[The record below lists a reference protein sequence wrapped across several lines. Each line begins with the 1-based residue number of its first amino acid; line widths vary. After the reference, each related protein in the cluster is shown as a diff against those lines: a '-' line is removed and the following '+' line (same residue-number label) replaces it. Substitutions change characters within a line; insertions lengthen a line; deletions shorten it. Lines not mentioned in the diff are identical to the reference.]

1 MTDYGHDLLFGS
13 FLTPAAAEPQTVV
26 DLARLSERVG
36 LDVATFQDHPYQP
49 AFLDT
54 WTLLSYVGAVT
65 SSIHLA
71 PNVANLPL
79 RNPAVLGRSVASL
92 DRLTGG
98 RVALG
103 LGAGAFWEAIAAMGG
118 PRLSPGQ
125 AVGALAEAVEIIR
138 GVWDVTDRH
147 PLRVEG
153 EVHRVA
159 GAKRGP
165 APAHPVPIWLGVYR
179 PRMLALVGAAA
190 DGWLPSLGHLDL
202 AAVPAQHDAVDEGA
216 YEAGRSP
223 GDVRRLL
230 NVSGKVTSQSGG
242 LLVGPVTQWVDELT
256 DLALVHGFSAFILG
270 GDDPRA
276 LEVLAAEIAPEVR
289 RRVADERGARG
300 A

>member
-13 FLTPAAAEPQTVV
+13 FLTPSAAEPQAVV
-26 DLARLSERVG
+26 ELTQLSERVG
-36 LDVATFQDHPYQP
+36 LDLATFQDHPYQP

-65 SSIHLA
+65 ERIHLA

-79 RNPAVLGRSVASL
+79 RNPAVLGRSAASL

-103 LGAGAFWEAIAAMGG
+103 LGAGAFWQAIDAMGG
-118 PRLSPGQ
+118 RRLSPGQ
-125 AVGALAEAVEIIR
+125 AVGALAEAIDIIR
-138 GVWDVTDRH
+138 GVWDVSDRH

-153 EVHRVA
+153 EVHRVT

-165 APAHPVPIWLGVYR
+165 EPAHPVPIWLGAYR
-179 PRMLALVGAAA
+179 PRMLALVGAAG
-190 DGWLPSLGHLDL
+190 DGWLPSLGRLEL
-202 AAVPAQHDAVDEGA
+202 AGVPAQHDAVDEGA

-223 GDVRRLL
+223 RDIRRLL
-230 NVSGKVTSQSGG
+230 NISGQVTTQSGG
-242 LLVGPVTQWVDELT
+242 LLVGPVTQWVEELT

-270 GDDPRA
+270 GDDGRS

-289 RRVADERGARG
+289 SRVAAERGARS

>member
-13 FLTPAAAEPQTVV
+13 FLTPSAAEPQTVV
-26 DLARLSERVG
+26 ELTQLSERVG
-36 LDVATFQDHPYQP
+36 LDLATFQDHPYQP

-65 SSIHLA
+65 GSIHLA

-79 RNPAVLGRSVASL
+79 RNPAVLGRSAASL

-103 LGAGAFWEAIAAMGG
+103 LGAGAFWEAIDAMGG
-118 PRLSPGQ
+118 RRLSPGQ
-125 AVGALAEAVEIIR
+125 AVGALAEAIDIIR
-138 GVWDVTDRH
+138 GVWDVADRH
-147 PLRVEG
+147 PLRVDG
-153 EVHRVA
+153 EVHRVT
-159 GAKRGP
+159 GARRGP
-165 APAHPVPIWLGVYR
+165 APAHPVPIWLGAYR

-190 DGWLPSLGHLDL
+190 DGWLPSLGHLEL
-202 AAVPAQHDAVDEGA
+202 AGVPAQHDAVDEGA

-223 GDVRRLL
+223 RDVRRLL
-230 NVSGKVTSQSGG
+230 NVSGQVTAQSGG
-242 LLVGPVTQWVDELT
+242 LLVGPVTQWVEELT

-270 GDDPRA
+270 GDDRRA

-289 RRVADERGARG
+289 SRVAAERGVRSA
-300 A
+300 